1 MLMGRLRMLHRS
13 FCVLFALSMI
23 ALAVMLGGGPM
34 RLSGSLVMLG
44 CLRMLIL
51 GHLIYLF

>member
-1 MLMGRLRMLHRS
+1 MGRLRMLHRS
-13 FCVLFALSMI
+13 FCVFFALSMI